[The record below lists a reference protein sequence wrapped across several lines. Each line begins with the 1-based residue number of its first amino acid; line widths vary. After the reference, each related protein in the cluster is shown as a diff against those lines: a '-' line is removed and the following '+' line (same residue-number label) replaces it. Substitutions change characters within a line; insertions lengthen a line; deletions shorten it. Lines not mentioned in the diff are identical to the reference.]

1 LSFSMRPE
9 HGGLFKQ
16 ETMPRCLGIEDS
28 GHVVMAAPHPTNPER
43 WSLVG
48 DGAATLCSVLL
59 AAGKGREGGFN
70 RGWKRRVS
78 ITESHRERWHPDAEI
93 HSQVQQHLIHALK
106 ETGFEAQSRRIDGE
120 DNLLLIHATKDDC
133 VASYGI
139 RNSGTQ
145 AKTSL
150 SLRLS
155 PGLEATAFEETLNE
169 VKAMLA
175 DVLTEN

>member
-1 LSFSMRPE
+1 
-9 HGGLFKQ
+9 
-16 ETMPRCLGIEDS
+16 
-28 GHVVMAAPHPTNPER
+28 
-43 WSLVG
+43 
-48 DGAATLCSVLL
+48 
-59 AAGKGREGGFN
+59 
-70 RGWKRRVS
+70 
-78 ITESHRERWHPDAEI
+78 
-93 HSQVQQHLIHALK
+93 
-106 ETGFEAQSRRIDGE
+106 RIDGE